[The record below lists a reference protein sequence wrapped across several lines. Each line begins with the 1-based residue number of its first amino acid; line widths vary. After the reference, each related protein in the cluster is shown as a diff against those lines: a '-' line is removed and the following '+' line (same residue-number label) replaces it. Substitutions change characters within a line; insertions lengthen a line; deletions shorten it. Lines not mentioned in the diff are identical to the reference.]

1 MLIHF
6 WLNNENDFWRYIMKS
21 RNTLL
26 GALLV
31 IVGGILFIARYA
43 FNSSFLSLGPND
55 FWPMIIILV
64 GAGFELAH
72 FITLKVPA
80 FLIPGGI
87 LITNGLLFFFEV
99 FTDWKFAQYTWP
111 VYIVSVVVGLFQFY
125 LATGRRYKG
134 LLIAI
139 SIIGGVAAVCIFV
152 ILYRVMLGVFDFGFI
167 IPVALVLCGIILLL
181 RKGNSSSK
189 QF

>member
-1 MLIHF
+1 
-6 WLNNENDFWRYIMKS
+6 MKGK
-21 RNTLL
+21 NTLL

-31 IVGGILFIARYA
+31 IIGGILFVAKYL

-55 FWPMIIILV
+55 FWPMIVLLI

-72 FITLKVPA
+72 FITMKIPA

-111 VYIVSVVVGLFQFY
+111 VYILSVAIGLFQFY

-134 LLIAI
+134 VLIAL

-152 ILYRVMLGVFDFGFI
+152 ILYRVMLGVLDFGFI
-167 IPVALVLCGIILLL
+167 IPVALVLCGIIMLV
-181 RKGNSSSK
+181 RKGDSAGRHA
-189 QF
+189 